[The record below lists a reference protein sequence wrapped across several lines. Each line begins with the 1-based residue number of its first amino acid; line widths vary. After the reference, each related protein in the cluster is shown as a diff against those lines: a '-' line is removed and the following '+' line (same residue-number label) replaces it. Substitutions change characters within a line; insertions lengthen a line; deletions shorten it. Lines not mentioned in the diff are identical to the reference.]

1 MKPIL
6 LILTVA
12 CGSLLAQE
20 GSVSMKIDL
29 VAWGDEI
36 TGLSL
41 KSENALKGVTA
52 KSFNYSKPISY
63 SGPALLE
70 IHKSGGETTKAAV
83 ELTQDDK
90 DHQLMP
96 LIVPE
101 ENPADPQA
109 APKSALA
116 AELEKRREKEPT
128 LVCLAKL
135 PSGCARATVLL
146 APAGGGTY
154 TGYVINDDPSKLPVG
169 GLRVHNLSQFPIRMR
184 FDGKT
189 GKELATRDTFNV
201 PIANGQVIYELAYKD
216 GDVWRM
222 QENNIIPVRADEQ
235 TQMIVL
241 KSKNQH
247 FMSADGATGG
257 FLQMVIL
264 RRGGSSAQ

>member
-1 MKPIL
+1 MKCYPAIL
-6 LILTVA
+6 AVA
-12 CGSLLAQE
+12 CGTLFAQE

-29 VAWGDEI
+29 VSWGDEI

-52 KSFNYSKPISY
+52 KSFSYSKPLAY

-70 IHKSGGETTKAAV
+70 IHKSGGETTKPVV

-96 LIVPE
+96 LVVPE
-101 ENPADPQA
+101 EGPADPQA
-109 APKSALA
+109 APKTALA
-116 AELEKRREKEPT
+116 VELEKRREKEPT
-128 LVCLAKL
+128 LVSLARL

-154 TGYVINDDPSKLPVG
+154 TSYVINDDPSKLPVG
-169 GLRVHNLSQFPIRMR
+169 GLRVHNLSQFPIMMR

-189 GKELATRDTFNV
+189 GKELATRETINV
-201 PIANGQVIYELAYKD
+201 PVANGQVIYELAYKE
-216 GDVWRM
+216 GDEWKM
-222 QENNIIPVRADEQ
+222 QENNIIPVRKDEQ

-241 KSKNQH
+241 KSRNQH

-264 RRGGSSAQ
+264 RRGGSASP